1 MEKCTEIKE
10 ISFGIVT
17 TLRCNLHCTDCGFG
31 CYNNNTWDCDP
42 YVTFETIKKLVKIK
56 YTNTLDIKITLCL
69 LGGEPLL
76 SPSFWTLVDLIAKED
91 YLGDHIGIIT
101 NGLLLPKLP
110 LDKIEMLI
118 KSRMRLYVSVY
129 PLEYNYTKLFNYTK
143 SIGLLVTNLVSE
155 IQEDLKV
162 TTGVQEYFYSHI
174 YRDKPRILKK
184 DWDNI
189 KECRSM
195 IGGLVC
201 TSVMNT
207 KIYYCSN
214 MIEVLNNQAFN
225 KYKHIELK
233 EPSDYVSVS
242 KINSV
247 KDLIP
252 YLKGCYFLCHYCTD
266 AVLTPWSTSIK
277 VKQI

>member
-1 MEKCTEIKE
+1 MDKCAKIKE

-42 YVTFETIKKLVKIK
+42 YVTFQTIKKLVKIK
-56 YTNTLDIKITLCL
+56 YTNTLDITITLCL

-91 YLGDHIGIIT
+91 NLGDSIGIIT
-101 NGLLLPKLP
+101 NGLLLPKISLAKI
-110 LDKIEMLI
+110 DKLI
-118 KSRMRLYVSVY
+118 KSRMKIYVSVY
-129 PLEYNYTKLFNYTK
+129 PLEYNYTNLFNYTK
-143 SIGLLVTNLVSE
+143 SVGLSVINLISE
-155 IQEDLKV
+155 VQKDLNV
-162 TTGVQEYFYSHI
+162 TTGRQEYFYRHG
-174 YRDKPRILKK
+174 YNDKPKDIKE

-195 IGGLVC
+195 IDGLVC

-233 EPSDYVSVS
+233 EPTDYISIS
-242 KINSV
+242 KVNSI
-247 KDLIP
+247 KNFIP
-252 YLKGCYFLCHYCTD
+252 YLKGCYSLCHYCGNGY
-266 AVLTPWSTSIK
+266 LTPWTSPIK

>member
-1 MEKCTEIKE
+1 MEKCAEIKE
-10 ISFGIVT
+10 IFFGIVT

-42 YVTFETIKKLVKIK
+42 YVTFETIKRLVKIK

-162 TTGVQEYFYSHI
+162 TTGVQEYFYSHS
-174 YRDKPRILKK
+174 YRDKPRTLKK

-214 MIEVLNNQAFN
+214 MIEILNNQAFN

-247 KDLIP
+247 NDLIP
-252 YLKGCYFLCHYCTD
+252 YLKGCYLLCHYCTN

>member
-42 YVTFETIKKLVKIK
+42 YVTFETIKRLVKIK
-56 YTNTLDIKITLCL
+56 YTNTLNITVAISL
-69 LGGEPLL
+69 LGGEPLV
-76 SPSFWTLVDLIAKED
+76 SPAFWTLVDLIAKENC
-91 YLGDHIGIIT
+91 LGDHIGIIT
-101 NGLLLPKLP
+101 NGLLVPKLSR
-110 LDKIEMLI
+110 DKIELLI
-118 KSRMRLYVSVY
+118 KSRMRIYVSVY
-129 PLEYNYTKLFNYTK
+129 PLEYNYTKLFNYMK
-143 SIGLLVTNLVSE
+143 SVGLLVTNLVSE

-162 TTGVQEYFYSHI
+162 TTGVQEYFYRHTYSNTP
-174 YRDKPRILKK
+174 KVLKEG
-184 DWDNI
+184 WDNI

-201 TSVMNT
+201 TSVMNN

-233 EPSDYVSVS
+233 ESSDYVSAS
-242 KINSV
+242 KVNSI
-247 KDLIP
+247 KDVIT
-252 YLKGCYFLCHYCTD
+252 YLKGCYSLCHYCND
-266 AVLTPWSTSIK
+266 GYLTPWTSPIK

>member
-42 YVTFETIKKLVKIK
+42 YVTFETIKRLVKIEN
-56 YTNTLDIKITLCL
+56 TNTLDITVGICL
-69 LGGEPLL
+69 LGGEPLV
-76 SPSFWTLVDLIAKED
+76 SPAFWTLVGLIAKENC
-91 YLGDHIGIIT
+91 LGDHIGIIT
-101 NGLLLPKLP
+101 NGLLLPKLS
-110 LDKIEMLI
+110 LDKIELLI
-118 KSRMRLYVSVY
+118 KSRMRIYVSVY

-143 SIGLLVTNLVSE
+143 SIGLLVKNLVSE
-155 IQEDLKV
+155 VQKDLNV
-162 TTGVQEYFYSHI
+162 TTGVQEYFYKHTYSNTP
-174 YRDKPRILKK
+174 KVLKEG
-184 DWDNI
+184 WDNI

-195 IGGLVC
+195 IDGLVC
-201 TSVMNT
+201 ISVMNT
-207 KIYYCSN
+207 KIYFCPN

-225 KYKHIELK
+225 KYKHIDLK
-233 EPSDYVSVS
+233 ESSDYVLVS
-242 KINSV
+242 KINSIN
-247 KDLIP
+247 DLIP
-252 YLKGCYFLCHYCTD
+252 YLKGCYSLCRYCVN